1 MSLSLRLFLG
11 RPSSFWFNARYK
23 VVYLGIPL
31 FSANKKICKN
41 KNKSRP
47 PAPVIFQKV
56 DAKLIIIFARPY
68 KGLFIIWV
76 LHDTRKIRLFDQ
88 IKDSQ
93 EKPNQLD
100 KWVNIFERRPV
111 NTEQMA
117 GMDRAWI

>member
-68 KGLFIIWV
+68 KSGAGFNFCVWYLWF
-76 LHDTRKIRLFDQ
+76 DTTERAT
-88 IKDSQ
+88 
-93 EKPNQLD
+93 EKSPNLSFSYD
-100 KWVNIFERRPV
+100 EV
-111 NTEQMA
+111 
-117 GMDRAWI
+117 